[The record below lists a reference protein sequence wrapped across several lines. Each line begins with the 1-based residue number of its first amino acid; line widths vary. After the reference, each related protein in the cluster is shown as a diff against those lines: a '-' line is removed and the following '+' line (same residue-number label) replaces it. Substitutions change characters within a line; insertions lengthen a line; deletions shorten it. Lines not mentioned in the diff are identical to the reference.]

1 MSVIPFALPVQ
12 VEDGIDLGAL
22 IVKAMSEAELTHA
35 AMWIDQGYPD
45 PSQWSKALKGQA
57 PLDLWRLRKLH
68 TSRAHMVFWS
78 VFLSKLA
85 SALIARS
92 FSQIFETY
100 AMAKADLR
108 SQDTESAK
116 RRSA

>member
-1 MSVIPFALPVQ
+1 MTIALFPVQ
-12 VEDGIDLGAL
+12 VEDGIDLGSL
-22 IVKAMSEAELTHA
+22 IAKAMGEAELSHS

-57 PLDLWRLRKLH
+57 PLDLWRLRKLC

-92 FSQIFETY
+92 FAQMFDAY
-100 AMAKADLR
+100 QMAKADIQTQED
-108 SQDTESAK
+108 SQK

>member
-1 MSVIPFALPVQ
+1 MVLSMAVR

-22 IVKAMSEAELTHA
+22 IVKAMAEAELPHA

-57 PLDLWRLRKLH
+57 PLDLWRLRKLCA
-68 TSRAHMVFWS
+68 SRAHMVFWA
-78 VFLSKLA
+78 VFLSKFA

-92 FSQIFETY
+92 VDQVFGPLRMARAEIREHET
-100 AMAKADLR
+100 KD
-108 SQDTESAK
+108 
-116 RRSA
+116 RRVS